1 MAFPAVCLKAQTV
14 KEAKAPKCRAVPG
27 FAIERAL
34 ELVNDEFDLR
44 HGSSV
49 KYLGETLCSLWLL

>member
-14 KEAKAPKCRAVPG
+14 KEAKAPQCRAVPG

-34 ELVNDEFDLR
+34 ELVNDEFICDMGPL
-44 HGSSV
+44 
-49 KYLGETLCSLWLL
+49 